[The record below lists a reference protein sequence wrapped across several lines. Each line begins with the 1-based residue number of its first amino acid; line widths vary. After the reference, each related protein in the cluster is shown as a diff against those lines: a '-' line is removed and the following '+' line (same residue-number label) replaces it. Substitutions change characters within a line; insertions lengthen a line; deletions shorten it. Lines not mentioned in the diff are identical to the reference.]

1 MKTTTTYIAIATLL
15 LTFTGVFAQ
24 NIQDESQS
32 SNADYLAKKEL
43 DLQAANRADL
53 DAQPIIVSENQ
64 NKLAAAER
72 INYQAVARDAG
83 GVLMANTAVTVDF
96 EIRDGAGGP
105 AVFNETHNLVTN
117 VTGVFS
123 TQIGNTVSLANVNWL
138 DINAWLQV
146 DLNGTDV
153 GETRMGSV
161 PTALHSKNSG
171 AVMIYGSG
179 TNNADKMIAQHS
191 PAFPGWGIGYND
203 ATDVID
209 FMSGGTK
216 TMRVDLGNGSIS
228 TNSNVEVLQTTT
240 TPALNR
246 VYGNSMPI
254 AYGSI
259 DSGGS
264 ISTGYGITSVSNT
277 GAGTY
282 DIVLN
287 HDTNISNSIVMIT
300 PFTGAIGVPE
310 ICGYNPTGTNTFTVN
325 IQTVGGAGQSSAF
338 AFVVYGNH

>member
-24 NIQDESQS
+24 NIQEGSQS
-32 SNADYLAKKEL
+32 SNADYLAKKEI
-43 DLQAANRADL
+43 DLQAANRSDL

-83 GVLMANTAVTVDF
+83 GVLMANTAITVDF

-138 DINAWLQV
+138 NINAWLQV

-179 TNNADKMIAQHS
+179 TSNADKMIAQHS

-203 ATDVID
+203 ASDVVD

-216 TMRVDLGNGSIS
+216 TMRVNLGTGAIS
-228 TNSNVEVLQTTT
+228 TNSNVEALQTTT
-240 TPALNR
+240 SPALNR
-246 VYGNSMPI
+246 MYGNSLPI
-254 AYGSI
+254 AFGRVDVSVT
-259 DSGGS
+259 
-264 ISTGYGITSVSNT
+264 TGYGVSSVSNPST
-277 GAGTY
+277 GVYLITLDNSAASAG
-282 DIVLN
+282 DLVP
-287 HDTNISNSIVMIT
+287 MIT
-300 PFTGAIGVPE
+300 PFTLVGNGEMTGFNPISANSFEVKIFNEAGAPK
-310 ICGYNPTGTNTFTVN
+310 
-325 IQTVGGAGQSSAF
+325 ASAF
-338 AFVVYGNH
+338 SFVVFANR